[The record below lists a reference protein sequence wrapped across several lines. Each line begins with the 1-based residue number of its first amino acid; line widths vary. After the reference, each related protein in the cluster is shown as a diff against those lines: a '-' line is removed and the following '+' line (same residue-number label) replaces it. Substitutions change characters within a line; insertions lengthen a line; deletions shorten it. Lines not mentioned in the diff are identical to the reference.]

1 MKDRTIF
8 MRLEPRGQSRW
19 KQFKV
24 SLLPV
29 KVSPILVGNF
39 KTQTL
44 STDTGR
50 VKVSFD
56 TILLF
61 AFNFSLSLPETFPL
75 KEEVYT
81 LRGVTKQYHRI

>member
-1 MKDRTIF
+1 M
-8 MRLEPRGQSRW
+8 
-19 KQFKV
+19 KV
-24 SLLPV
+24 S
-29 KVSPILVGNF
+29 SILAGNF

-61 AFNFSLSLPETFPL
+61 RFNFSLRLSETFPR

-81 LRGVTKQYHRI
+81 LRGVTKQ